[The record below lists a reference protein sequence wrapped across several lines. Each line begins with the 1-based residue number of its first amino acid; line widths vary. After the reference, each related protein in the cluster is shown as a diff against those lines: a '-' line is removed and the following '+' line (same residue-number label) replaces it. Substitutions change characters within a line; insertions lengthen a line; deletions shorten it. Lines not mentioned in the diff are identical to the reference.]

1 MPPSLPVVVWNMQF
15 LSRLLNLRRNLFA
28 RSRVEQDLDAELHAY
43 LDQLTDQHR
52 AAGMALTEARREAQI
67 GTAGSNTLRNKS
79 DK

>member
-1 MPPSLPVVVWNMQF
+1 MPPSSPVVVWNMQF

-28 RSRVEQDLDAELHAY
+28 KSRVKQDMGAELHAY

-67 GTAGSNTLRNKS
+67 EMGGIDKLRNKS